1 MPVDTL
7 IALLS
12 PSLVAPALAASH
24 PRRYGTSGRRFVVN
38 SKLVM
43 DGKSFSLSC
52 SLGMEDDSLN
62 LSPFLNKL
70 FREWE
75 DRKARGLFHHD
86 ISCCETK
93 VLHGEHNFVAT
104 LIEGRDKKKRPTEFA
119 INQVLQPFDSG
130 KFNFTKVRPEE
141 VIFRFCE
148 AEKDSAQYFDGAPVT
163 ISASSSAIL
172 INVSPIG
179 YCHVLLTPKI
189 QDCLPQRIDQESFLI
204 AMYVAREARNPF
216 FRVGYNSLGGF
227 ATINHFH
234 FQAYYLK
241 VQYPVE
247 KATTEKLTA
256 LVNGVSI
263 ALLVDY
269 PVCGFVFE
277 GGANL
282 EDLSDVVAK
291 VCIFL
296 QENNRPF
303 NVLISESGKRVFLLP
318 QCYAEKQLL
327 GKASQEF
334 LDMRINPAIWELS
347 GHLVLKRKNNYDE
360 ASEPNICRFLVEAAL
375 SEIEFQ
381 ELKRCVLD
389 YLTVSVPCNLGM
401 DS

>member
-1 MPVDTL
+1 
-7 IALLS
+7 
-12 PSLVAPALAASH
+12 
-24 PRRYGTSGRRFVVN
+24 
-38 SKLVM
+38 M
-43 DGKSFSLSC
+43 DGKSFGLSC
-52 SLGMEDDSLN
+52 LSDKEDDSLN
-62 LSPFLNKL
+62 LSPFLYKL

-86 ISCCETK
+86 ISSCDTK
-93 VLHGEHNFVAT
+93 VLPGEHNFVAT
-104 LIEGRDKKKRPTEFA
+104 LIEGRDQKKRPTEFGM
-119 INQVLQPFDSG
+119 NQVLQPFDSG

-148 AEKDSAQYFDGAPVT
+148 TDKDYAHYFDGAPDT

-189 QDCLPQRIDQESFLI
+189 QDCLPQRIGQESFLI
-204 AMYVAREARNPF
+204 AMYVAREARNSF

-227 ATINHFH
+227 ATINHLH

-247 KATTEKLTA
+247 KATTDKLTT

-263 ALLVDY
+263 AQLVHY
-269 PVCGFVFE
+269 PVSGFVFE

-282 EDLSDVVAK
+282 EDLSDLVSK

-296 QENNRPF
+296 QDSNRPF

-318 QCYAEKQLL
+318 QSYAEKQLL

-347 GHLVLKRKNNYDE
+347 GHLVLKRRKDYDDTSE
-360 ASEPNICRFLVEAAL
+360 ANISRFLVEAGL
-375 SEIEFQ
+375 SETEFQ

-389 YLTVSVPCNLGM
+389 FLTVSAACNS
-401 DS
+401 DIDA

>member
-1 MPVDTL
+1 MTVDTL
-7 IALLS
+7 IAPLA
-12 PSLVAPALAASH
+12 PSLVAPAPAAS
-24 PRRYGTSGRRFVVN
+24 RSRQYETSRRRFVVKT
-38 SKLVM
+38 KLAM
-43 DGKSFSLSC
+43 DVKSFDLGC
-52 SLGMEDDSLN
+52 SLGMENDSLS

-86 ISCCETK
+86 ISSCETK
-93 VLHGEHNFVAT
+93 VLPGQHNFVAT
-104 LIEGRDKKKRPTEFA
+104 LIEGRDQKKRPTEFGM
-119 INQVLQPFDSG
+119 NQVLQPFDSG

-148 AEKDSAQYFDGAPVT
+148 ADKDSAQYFNDAPDTV
-163 ISASSSAIL
+163 SSSSSAIL

-179 YCHVLLTPKI
+179 YCHVLLTPQI
-189 QDCLPQRIDQESFLI
+189 QDCLPQRIDHESFLM

-227 ATINHFH
+227 ATINHLH

-247 KATTEKLTA
+247 KATTEKLTT

-263 ALLVDY
+263 AQLVGY
-269 PVCGFVFE
+269 PVSGFVFE
-277 GGANL
+277 GGASL
-282 EDLSDVVAK
+282 EDLSCMVSK

-303 NVLISESGKRVFLLP
+303 NVLISESGRRVFLLP

-334 LDMRINPAIWELS
+334 LEMRINPAIWELS
-347 GHLVLKRKNNYDE
+347 GHLVLKRKKDYDE
-360 ASEPNICRFLVEAAL
+360 ASELYICRFLVEAAV
-375 SEIEFQ
+375 SETEFQ
-381 ELKRCVLD
+381 QLKQCVLD
-389 YLTVSVPCNLGM
+389 FLTASAACNSDI

>member
-1 MPVDTL
+1 
-7 IALLS
+7 
-12 PSLVAPALAASH
+12 
-24 PRRYGTSGRRFVVN
+24 
-38 SKLVM
+38 M
-43 DGKSFSLSC
+43 DVKSFDLGC
-52 SLGMEDDSLN
+52 SLGMENDSLS

-86 ISCCETK
+86 ISSCETK
-93 VLHGEHNFVAT
+93 VLPGQHNFVAT
-104 LIEGRDKKKRPTEFA
+104 LIEGRDQKKRPTEFGM
-119 INQVLQPFDSG
+119 NQVLQPFDSG

-148 AEKDSAQYFDGAPVT
+148 ADKDSAQYFNDAPDTV
-163 ISASSSAIL
+163 SSSSSAIL

-179 YCHVLLTPKI
+179 YCHVLLTPQI
-189 QDCLPQRIDQESFLI
+189 QDCLPQRIDHESFLM

-227 ATINHFH
+227 ATINHLH

-247 KATTEKLTA
+247 KATTEKLTT

-263 ALLVDY
+263 AQLVGY
-269 PVCGFVFE
+269 PVSGFVFE
-277 GGANL
+277 GGASL
-282 EDLSDVVAK
+282 EDLSCMVSK

-303 NVLISESGKRVFLLP
+303 NVLISESGRRVFLLP

-334 LDMRINPAIWELS
+334 LEMRINPAIWELS
-347 GHLVLKRKNNYDE
+347 GHLVLKRKKDYDE
-360 ASEPNICRFLVEAAL
+360 ASELYICRFLVEAAV
-375 SEIEFQ
+375 SETEFQ
-381 ELKRCVLD
+381 QLKQCVLD
-389 YLTVSVPCNLGM
+389 FLTASAACNSDI